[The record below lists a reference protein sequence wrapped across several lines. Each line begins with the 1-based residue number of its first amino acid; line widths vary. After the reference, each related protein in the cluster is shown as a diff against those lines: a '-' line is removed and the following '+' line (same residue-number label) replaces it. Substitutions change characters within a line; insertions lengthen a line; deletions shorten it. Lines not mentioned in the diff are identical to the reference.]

1 MPLNVKI
8 WGLTPILYHI
18 TAYDHFNPD
27 FWMSG
32 IAQDN
37 FLDVR
42 LKIRSKIPLL
52 VAVAG
57 LKPW

>member
-8 WGLTPILYHI
+8 WGLTPILSHI
-18 TAYDHFNPD
+18 TANDHFNPN
-27 FWMSG
+27 FLMSG
-32 IAQDN
+32 VAQDN

-52 VAVAG
+52 VAV
-57 LKPW
+57 